1 MTNYII
7 FAIIV
12 KKYNFGGYFLSK
24 VYIVTSFKGGVGKTT
39 LSANLSM
46 SLARKGHKVVAVD
59 CDLESRCLD
68 IVLGLENRTLFNICD
83 VINGTCSL
91 ENALV
96 TDDRCENL
104 NFISAPAFYPE
115 RHDIG
120 TVSERFDKKAIADFV
135 KSLTERFDYCIF
147 DLPARPD
154 NLYKNLTIFADCA
167 FVVSLHTA
175 ASIRAAEK
183 TAIALNELT
192 DYGKDNFTAG
202 GLDIK
207 LVVNGF
213 RPKDAKSKNNVG
225 LYDIISRTKL
235 QLGGVIPFDSV
246 MSRAQEKGK
255 LAYEIQGGKNPFC
268 RAVENI
274 SLRCE
279 GYRIPLF
286 EGVDT
291 GVKNKYTY

>member
-1 MTNYII
+1 M
-7 FAIIV
+7 
-12 KKYNFGGYFLSK
+12 SK

-46 SLARKGHKVVAVD
+46 SLARMGKSVVAVD

-68 IVLGLENRTLFNICD
+68 IVLGLENRTLFNVCD

-91 ENALV
+91 DNALV

-104 NFISAPAFYPE
+104 HFLSAPAFYPE
-115 RHDIG
+115 RHNIG
-120 TVSERFDKKAIADFV
+120 SASESFDKESIGKFV
-135 KSLTERFDYCIF
+135 KSLTSRFDYVIF

-154 NLYKNLTIFADCA
+154 NLYKNLTLYAESA

-192 DYGKDNFTAG
+192 DYGKDNLTSG
-202 GLDIK
+202 GLQIK
-207 LVVNGF
+207 LIVNGF
-213 RPKDAKSKNNVG
+213 RPKDAKSKSNVG

-235 QLGGVIPFDSV
+235 QLEGVIPYDAV
-246 MSRAQEKGK
+246 MSRSQERGL
-255 LAYEIQGGKNPFC
+255 LAYEVQGGRKQFC

-274 SLRCE
+274 ARRCE
-279 GYRIPLF
+279 GYRVPLF
-286 EGVDT
+286 DGVET
-291 GVKNKYTY
+291 GVKTKHTY

>member
-1 MTNYII
+1 
-7 FAIIV
+7 
-12 KKYNFGGYFLSK
+12 
-24 VYIVTSFKGGVGKTT
+24 
-39 LSANLSM
+39 M
-46 SLARKGHKVVAVD
+46 SLARMGHSVVAVD

-68 IVLGLENRTLFNICD
+68 IVLGLENRTLFNVCD
-83 VINGTCSL
+83 VIKGSCSL

-104 NFISAPAFYPE
+104 HFLSAPAFYPE

-120 TVSERFDKKAIADFV
+120 AASDKFDKESIERFV
-135 KSLTERFDYCIF
+135 KSLTDRFEYVIF

-154 NLYKNLTIFADCA
+154 NLYKNLTLYADCA

-192 DYGKDNFTAG
+192 DYGKDNLTSG

-207 LVVNGF
+207 LIVNGF
-213 RPKDAKSKNNVG
+213 RPKDAKQKSNVG

-235 QLGGVIPFDSV
+235 QLDGVI
-246 MSRAQEKGK
+246 RLIRK
-255 LAYEIQGGKNPFC
+255 C
-268 RAVENI
+268 RARRKRESSHTRYVPAKI
-274 SLRCE
+274 LSAVRWKILRAAARVTGC
-279 GYRIPLF
+279 LF
-286 EGVDT
+286 L
-291 GVKNKYTY
+291 KASRPA